1 MCRKGADVLKKL
13 TNDHRTRITKMLIRK
28 ALTDLMAY
36 KPVTDI
42 SVKELCEK
50 AGINRGTFYSH
61 YTDIYD
67 LLEKIEEE
75 MVGELINALK
85 PLVEGGN
92 AAITPFMISPDVF
105 RVIKEFSDITSAILG
120 PCGDKTFPEK
130 LINIGHDICIDAYIK
145 HFSGATRKQIEFY
158 YAFVSAGVISIL
170 QGWMKSGWRE
180 SPEEIAGAVNG
191 IMANGI
197 GYLGKPSE

>member
-61 YTDIYD
+61 YTDIYN

-75 MVGELINALK
+75 M
-85 PLVEGGN
+85 
-92 AAITPFMISPDVF
+92 
-105 RVIKEFSDITSAILG
+105 
-120 PCGDKTFPEK
+120 
-130 LINIGHDICIDAYIK
+130 
-145 HFSGATRKQIEFY
+145 
-158 YAFVSAGVISIL
+158 
-170 QGWMKSGWRE
+170 
-180 SPEEIAGAVNG
+180 EEN
-191 IMANGI
+191 
-197 GYLGKPSE
+197 